1 MTLLDVCENL
11 GMQIEN
17 AIRLKILSNVPPPLK
32 ESTVKQKGSS
42 VTLIDTGQMLASV
55 SHQVD
60 DSNPELITV
69 SSGIFEENVA
79 EYAVSHEYGREDAN
93 IPMRSFIRSTYDEN
107 FDKKALIPS
116 MEEIQS
122 NPRSR
127 SAKLRVAERI

>member
-17 AIRLKILSNVPPPLK
+17 AIRLKILSNIPPPLK
-32 ESTVKQKGSS
+32 ESTVKRKGSS

-55 SHQVD
+55 SHQVN

-69 SSGIFEENVA
+69 SSGIFEDSVA

-107 FDKKALIPS
+107 FDNIWMPDIADKLADI
-116 MEEIQS
+116 
-122 NPRSR
+122 
-127 SAKLRVAERI
+127 AKEQLKEKT

>member
-107 FDKKALIPS
+107 FDNIWMPDIADKLADI
-116 MEEIQS
+116 
-122 NPRSR
+122 
-127 SAKLRVAERI
+127 AKEQLKEKI